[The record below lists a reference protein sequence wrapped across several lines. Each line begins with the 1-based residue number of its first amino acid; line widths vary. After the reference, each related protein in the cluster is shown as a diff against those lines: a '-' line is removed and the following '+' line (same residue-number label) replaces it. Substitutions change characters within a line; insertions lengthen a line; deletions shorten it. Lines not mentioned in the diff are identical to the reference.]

1 MAVALLVED
10 ESLFGLKTIVG
21 RLITAPGVKPVQK
34 QQWECK
40 YFDVYGIVEPKTGEE
55 FFWEFSHLDQEC
67 FGRFLGLVS
76 QQSSQELNFIQL
88 HRASAHTA
96 KQLIVPDKMI
106 LLLQPPDTPE
116 LHPIERV
123 WH

>member
-1 MAVALLVED
+1 MAVALLVEYQ
-10 ESLFGLKTIVG
+10 SLFGLKTIVG
-21 RLITAPGVKPVQK
+21 RLITAPGVKPVPK

-96 KQLIVPDKMI
+96 KQLIVPDNMI
-106 LLLQPPDTPE
+106 LLCQLPDTPE